1 MSIFKRS
8 VCLLLVFSVC
18 LSVFVFSVSAET
30 NLDYPLSMDNAVSS
44 SWNNLTDYMSGSDRW
59 GKFQPLSSSTSF
71 SASYQLNDDY
81 HQLFPDFVS
90 GSSYTISV
98 NYAVTIP
105 NTSYNTVNPST
116 FATKTF
122 FSVVMQNGT
131 NFRVYP
137 TVNYTRWNDGTGW
150 TVRNTFSIPEGAKS
164 VYSITFGCTF
174 NSSFPTSQFL
184 YMTVYPFQ
192 LKTVTDVD
200 KQMANDDKN
209 TEKIGGWISQAV
221 SNLISGIMDILM
233 DVFCPSLEYI
243 QGFINDID
251 DFLVD
256 HLGFL
261 YYPFHVIVEILN
273 SILEFNPTAT
283 PSIMLPSLIVPV
295 GEERYTL
302 WEDTAYT
309 FDIIN
314 TEPFKTVH
322 QLYLAAVDCS
332 LAFGL
337 IMLFRKKL
345 DEVMTR

>member
-1 MSIFKRS
+1 
-8 VCLLLVFSVC
+8 VFSVC
-18 LSVFVFSVSAET
+18 LSVFAFSASAET
-30 NLDYPLSMDNAVSS
+30 NLNYPLSLDYGVMSSWDNSNDYMNGTARWDKFSPHSS
-44 SWNNLTDYMSGSDRW
+44 SN
-59 GKFQPLSSSTSF
+59 SF
-71 SASYQLNDDY
+71 DCIYQLAGEY
-81 HQLFPDFVS
+81 ATLLPDIVS
-90 GSSYTISV
+90 DSSYTLNV
-98 NYAVTIP
+98 NYALTIP
-105 NTSYNTVNPST
+105 TKTYNTVNSNS
-116 FATKTF
+116 FSSKTYLT
-122 FSVVMQNGT
+122 VVLQNGT
-131 NFRVYP
+131 SLKVYP
-137 TVNYTRWNDGTGW
+137 TVDFTRWNDGTGW

-184 YMTVYPFQ
+184 YMTVYPFE
-192 LKTVTDVD
+192 LKTVTGVD

-251 DFLVD
+251 DFLVE

-283 PSIMLPSLIVPV
+283 PSITLPSLVVPV

-322 QLYLAAVDCS
+322 TLYLAAVDCS

>member
-1 MSIFKRS
+1 M
-8 VCLLLVFSVC
+8 FSVC
-18 LSVFVFSVSAET
+18 LSVFVFSVSAEISPISI
-30 NLDYPLSMDNAVSS
+30 NLTKYSSNCVAVVGNAPIVVSGSPSVTSNRFYQGVWPSGNSFRKFVLTLSCSSDLVSAKPS
-44 SWNNLTDYMSGSDRW
+44 YIYDMCFDVYFEDSASLSKISLADVSIGDDSYNLTDYTTDSSGYRVYSFNHSYL
-59 GKFQPLSSSTSF
+59 GNEINSKLKNFGVVVNF
-71 SASYQLNDDY
+71 SADITYTN
-81 HQLFPDFVS
+81 VS
-90 GSSYTISV
+90 IRNLRVVEHS
-98 NYAVTIP
+98 P
-105 NTSYNTVNPST
+105 NE
-116 FATKTF
+116 
-122 FSVVMQNGT
+122 
-131 NFRVYP
+131 
-137 TVNYTRWNDGTGW
+137 D
-150 TVRNTFSIPEGAKS
+150 I
-164 VYSITFGCTF
+164 I
-174 NSSFPTSQFL
+174 
-184 YMTVYPFQ
+184 
-192 LKTVTDVD
+192 
-200 KQMANDDKN
+200 ANDDKN

-251 DFLVD
+251 DFLVE

-283 PSIMLPSLIVPV
+283 PSITLPSLVVPV

-322 QLYLAAVDCS
+322 TLYLAAVDCS

>member
-1 MSIFKRS
+1 M
-8 VCLLLVFSVC
+8 FSVC
-18 LSVFVFSVSAET
+18 LSVLVFSVSAAT
-30 NLDYPLSMDNAVSS
+30 PTKNYIKYDNLQVSS
-44 SWNNLTDYMSGSDRW
+44 QLFKSDVSASGVSSCPMTNIDAWSNYFYSVPLFGTTSSGSFSVKIYIKDFFNNLSSDNTYHYHLTTGFAGGSTFYNLL
-59 GKFQPLSSSTSF
+59 GSTAYAYVNSQSF
-71 SASYQLNDDY
+71 SVSKTSVSNGDSR
-81 HQLFPDFVS
+81 FIFDFDLTGIS
-90 GSSYTISV
+90 GSSDLILQYYLSANSLDTASFLFSSYGEASYYTV
-98 NYAVTIP
+98 L
-105 NTSYNTVNPST
+105 
-116 FATKTF
+116 
-122 FSVVMQNGT
+122 
-131 NFRVYP
+131 
-137 TVNYTRWNDGTGW
+137 TG
-150 TVRNTFSIPEGAKS
+150 
-164 VYSITFGCTF
+164 
-174 NSSFPTSQFL
+174 
-184 YMTVYPFQ
+184 
-192 LKTVTDVD
+192 VD
-200 KQMANDDKN
+200 KQMANDDEN

-221 SNLISGIMDILM
+221 SNLISGIMNILM

-251 DFLVD
+251 DFLVE

-283 PSIMLPSLIVPV
+283 PSITLPSLVVPV

-322 QLYLAAVDCS
+322 TLYLAAVDCS

>member
-1 MSIFKRS
+1 MTNKDVWSNYFYS
-8 VCLLLVFSVC
+8 VPLFGTTSSGSFSVKIYIKDFFNN
-18 LSVFVFSVSAET
+18 LSSDNTYHYHLTTGFVGGSSFYNLLGSTAYAYVNSQSFSVSKT
-30 NLDYPLSMDNAVSS
+30 SVSNGDSRFVFDFDLS
-44 SWNNLTDYMSGSDRW
+44 GI
-59 GKFQPLSSSTSF
+59 
-71 SASYQLNDDY
+71 
-81 HQLFPDFVS
+81 S
-90 GSSYTISV
+90 GSSDLILQYNLSATSLYTCSFLF
-98 NYAVTIP
+98 A
-105 NTSYNTVNPST
+105 SYGDASYYTVL
-116 FATKTF
+116 
-122 FSVVMQNGT
+122 
-131 NFRVYP
+131 
-137 TVNYTRWNDGTGW
+137 TG
-150 TVRNTFSIPEGAKS
+150 
-164 VYSITFGCTF
+164 
-174 NSSFPTSQFL
+174 
-184 YMTVYPFQ
+184 
-192 LKTVTDVD
+192 VD

-251 DFLVD
+251 DFLVE

-283 PSIMLPSLIVPV
+283 PSITLPSLVVPV

-322 QLYLAAVDCS
+322 TLYLAAVDCS

>member
-1 MSIFKRS
+1 M
-8 VCLLLVFSVC
+8 FSVC
-18 LSVFVFSVSAET
+18 LSVFAFSASAET
-30 NLDYPLSMDNAVSS
+30 NLDYPLSMDNDVSS
-44 SWNNLTDYMSGSDRW
+44 SWNNLSDYMMESDRW

-90 GSSYTISV
+90 DSSYTLNV
-98 NYAVTIP
+98 NYNLTIP
-105 NTSYNTVNPST
+105 DKSYNTVNPST
-116 FATKTF
+116 FASKTF
-122 FSVVMQNGT
+122 VSVVMQNGT
-131 NFRVYP
+131 NLKVYP
-137 TVNYTRWNDGTGW
+137 TVVSNRWNAGTGW

-164 VYSITFGCTF
+164 VYSITFGYTF
-174 NSSFPTSQFL
+174 NSSYPTSQYL
-184 YMTVYPFQ
+184 YMTVYPFE
-192 LKTVTDVD
+192 LKTVTGVD
-200 KQMANDDKN
+200 RQMANDDKN
-209 TEKIGGWISQAV
+209 TEKIGGWITQAV

-251 DFLVD
+251 DFLVE

-283 PSIMLPSLIVPV
+283 PSITLPSLVVPV

-314 TEPFKTVH
+314 TEPFKTVYT
-322 QLYLAAVDCS
+322 LYLAAVDCS

>member
-1 MSIFKRS
+1 M
-8 VCLLLVFSVC
+8 FSVC
-18 LSVFVFSVSAET
+18 LSVFVFSVSAAT
-30 NLDYPLSMDNAVSS
+30 LTKNYIKYDNVSITSQLFNSSGVSASGVSS
-44 SWNNLTDYMSGSDRW
+44 CPMTNKDVWSNYFYSVPLFGTTSSGSFSVKIYIKDFFNNLSSDNTYHYHLTTGFTGGSTFYNLL
-59 GKFQPLSSSTSF
+59 GSTAYAYVNSQSF
-71 SASYQLNDDY
+71 SVSKTSVSNGDSR
-81 HQLFPDFVS
+81 FVFDFDLTGIS
-90 GSSYTISV
+90 GSSDLILQYYLSANSLYTASFLFS
-98 NYAVTIP
+98 
-105 NTSYNTVNPST
+105 SYGDASYYTVL
-116 FATKTF
+116 
-122 FSVVMQNGT
+122 
-131 NFRVYP
+131 
-137 TVNYTRWNDGTGW
+137 TG
-150 TVRNTFSIPEGAKS
+150 
-164 VYSITFGCTF
+164 
-174 NSSFPTSQFL
+174 
-184 YMTVYPFQ
+184 
-192 LKTVTDVD
+192 VD

-251 DFLVD
+251 DFLVE

-283 PSIMLPSLIVPV
+283 PSITLPSLVVPV

-322 QLYLAAVDCS
+322 TLYLAAVDCS

>member
-1 MSIFKRS
+1 M
-8 VCLLLVFSVC
+8 FSVC

-30 NLDYPLSMDNAVSS
+30 NLNYPLSLDNDVFS
-44 SWNNLTDYMSGSDRW
+44 SWNNLSDYMNGSDRW
-59 GKFQPLSSSTSF
+59 GKFQPFSSTTTF
-71 SASYQLNDDY
+71 DASYQLNDDY
-81 HQLFPDFVS
+81 HHLFPDMVS
-90 GSSYTISV
+90 DSSYTLSV
-98 NYAVTIP
+98 DYALTIP
-105 NTSYNTVNPST
+105 TKSYNTVNSSS
-116 FATKTF
+116 FSSKTYL
-122 FSVVMQNGT
+122 SVVLQNGE
-131 NFRVYP
+131 NLRVYP
-137 TVNYTRWNDGTGW
+137 TVNFTRWNDGTGW
-150 TVRNTFSIPEGAKS
+150 SVRNTFSIPEGAQS

-184 YMTVYPFQ
+184 YMTVYPFK
-192 LKTVTDVD
+192 LKTVTGVD

-221 SNLISGIMDILM
+221 SALISGIMDILM

-251 DFLVD
+251 DFLVE

-283 PSIMLPSLIVPV
+283 PSITLPSLVVPV

-322 QLYLAAVDCS
+322 TLYLAAVDCS
-332 LAFGL
+332 VAFGL
-337 IMLFRKKL
+337 IMLFRKKF

>member
-1 MSIFKRS
+1 M
-8 VCLLLVFSVC
+8 FSVC
-18 LSVFVFSVSAET
+18 LSVFVFSVSAAT
-30 NLDYPLSMDNAVSS
+30 PTKNYIKYDNVSITSQLFNSSGVSASGVSS
-44 SWNNLTDYMSGSDRW
+44 CPMTNKDVWSNYFYSVPLFGTTSSGSFSVKIYIKDFFNNLSSDNTYHYHLTTGFTGGSTFYNLL
-59 GKFQPLSSSTSF
+59 GSTAYAYVNSQSF
-71 SASYQLNDDY
+71 SVSKTSVSNGDSR
-81 HQLFPDFVS
+81 FVFDFDLTGIS
-90 GSSYTISV
+90 GSSDLILQYYLSANSLYTASFLFS
-98 NYAVTIP
+98 
-105 NTSYNTVNPST
+105 SYGDASYYTVL
-116 FATKTF
+116 
-122 FSVVMQNGT
+122 
-131 NFRVYP
+131 
-137 TVNYTRWNDGTGW
+137 TG
-150 TVRNTFSIPEGAKS
+150 
-164 VYSITFGCTF
+164 
-174 NSSFPTSQFL
+174 
-184 YMTVYPFQ
+184 
-192 LKTVTDVD
+192 VD

-251 DFLVD
+251 DFLVE

-283 PSIMLPSLIVPV
+283 PSITLPSLVVPV

-322 QLYLAAVDCS
+322 TLYLAAVDCS